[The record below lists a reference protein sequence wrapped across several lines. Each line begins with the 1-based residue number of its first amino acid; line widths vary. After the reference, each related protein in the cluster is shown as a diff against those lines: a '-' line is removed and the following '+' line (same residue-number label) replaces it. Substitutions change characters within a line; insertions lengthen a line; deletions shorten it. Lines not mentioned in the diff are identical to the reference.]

1 MLVRFIEIS
10 GEHHWRQEE
19 IGPQEAVGERQ
30 WGLRAL
36 GSGCR
41 PGWRGRPRVQTAA
54 RCRRSLIRSS
64 WGLCTSSQNSLP
76 DRPSDGPAPG
86 PRGER
91 PARSWSGLHSDRLP
105 SSRRPGPGGRAGEGR
120 RWFCPRVTAHVRPDH
135 GLLGLSVPQPLAVWQ
150 SLFVQNDVSNVEN
163 ETQRVIRRWY

>member
-30 WGLRAL
+30 WGLCAL
-36 GSGCR
+36 RSGCR

-91 PARSWSGLHSDRLP
+91 PARSWSGPHSDRLP
-105 SSRRPGPGGRAGEGR
+105 SSQPTRPRWEGGGGEALVLPAGHCPHPARPRPLRPFGATASGR
-120 RWFCPRVTAHVRPDH
+120 
-135 GLLGLSVPQPLAVWQ
+135 LAKPVC
-150 SLFVQNDVSNVEN
+150 SE
-163 ETQRVIRRWY
+163 